1 MATSTR
7 LTGAKNGV
15 GDTQPYFPRALASSM
30 PSVGKGGI
38 SVSKGAEVVEIG
50 CDGRKALA
58 TGGPEDARD
67 AECATEAGHSRVL
80 TKICMFAWYVARH

>member
-1 MATSTR
+1 MSWILALTLSMVSEDSTSRVMVLPVTER
-7 LTGAKNGV
+7 E
-15 GDTQPYFPRALASSM
+15 M
-30 PSVGKGGI
+30 GKGGI

-58 TGGPEDARD
+58 TGGPEYARD